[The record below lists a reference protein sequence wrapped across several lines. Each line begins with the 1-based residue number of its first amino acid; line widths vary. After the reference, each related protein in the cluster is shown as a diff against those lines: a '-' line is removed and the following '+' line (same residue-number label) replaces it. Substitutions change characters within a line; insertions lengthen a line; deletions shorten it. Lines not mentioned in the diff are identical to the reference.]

1 MFLLATV
8 YVASAVALAS
18 NPLRQGIV
26 GGSGLFGVALTNLV
40 APVTMSAWGWRGIY
54 ATPMALLA
62 LLVALL
68 VAARVPVSPAGRGR
82 LGLRDLIR
90 PLTKRNAWALGLSH
104 TAGFGTF
111 SVMASWLVGYLS
123 GAMHLTP
130 SASNYLTSAIISMG
144 GLARVLSGVA
154 SLGLHPKALVA
165 VSLGIAAVALFLET
179 LGPPLVFSALLIL
192 LALWF
197 SAYSYSSI
205 FALSFQADPPEELGA
220 TTGAFNFIASI
231 AAATMPYLFGLAVD
245 IGGNYRGGFL
255 LVSGVALMG
264 TVSIGLF
271 RQYKVR

>member
-54 ATPMALLA
+54 AMPMALLA